1 MSDIKLSF
9 CVPTYNRANYIGQ
22 TLASMADQIISGG
35 WTDCIEICVS
45 ENASTDNTDDVI
57 NEFKNIYPLVRLVYS
72 KNNENLGA
80 DSNYL
85 RVVEIASGDY
95 CWLFGSDDAL
105 VPGAI
110 SSIFQELQFNYDII
124 LSNRIECDI
133 DLNQLR
139 KQYWLDLN
147 AGSCVYNFNDSSDIT
162 KYFQEARSLGALF
175 SYLSSIVVKRTSWN
189 TIKFDESFIGTAYS
203 HVYILLSLMLKGTI
217 LKYHVEPTVL
227 CRGGNDSFMK
237 KSLAKR
243 VILDLDGYVL
253 LADTL
258 FSDDKVSYNLFLL
271 VLKTECNSSYFKS
284 LRSILKIRLCS
295 MQGDWQY
302 LLNRYKILYGLD
314 RKIKIIYYIPSFFIC
329 FARYAYKAKKYI
341 EGKNA

>member
-1 MSDIKLSF
+1 
-9 CVPTYNRANYIGQ
+9 
-22 TLASMADQIISGG
+22 MADQIILGG

-45 ENASTDNTDDVI
+45 DNASTDNTDDVI
-57 NEFKNIYPLVRLVYS
+57 DEFKNTYPLVRLVHS
-72 KNNENLGA
+72 KNNENVGA
-80 DSNYL
+80 DRNYL

-110 SSIFQELQFNYDII
+110 CSIFQELQQFNYDII

-175 SYLSSIVVKRTSWN
+175 SYLSSIVVNRASWN
-189 TIKFDESFIGTAYS
+189 TIKFDESFIGTVYS
-203 HVYILLSLMLKGTI
+203 HVYILLSLVLKGAI

-227 CRGGNDSFMK
+227 CRGGNDSFIQ
-237 KSLAKR
+237 KSLARR
-243 VILDLDGYVL
+243 VVLDLHGYVL
-253 LADTL
+253 MADTL
-258 FSDDKVSYNLFLL
+258 FGNDKVIYNFFLR
-271 VLKTECNSSYFKS
+271 VLKTECANSYFKS

-302 LLNRYKILYGLD
+302 LMNCYKKLYGLD
-314 RKIKIIYYIPSFFIC
+314 RKIKIIYHIPSFFIY

-341 EGKNA
+341 EGQNV